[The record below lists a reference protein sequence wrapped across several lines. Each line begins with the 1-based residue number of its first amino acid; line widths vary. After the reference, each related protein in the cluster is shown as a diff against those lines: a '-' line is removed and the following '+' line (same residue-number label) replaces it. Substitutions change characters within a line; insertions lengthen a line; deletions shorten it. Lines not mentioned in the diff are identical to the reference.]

1 VRSKGDVASLNSS
14 SKVFGVAE
22 MNDVVS
28 VSHTAQLAAEI
39 RGKLAEIPNV
49 RTSRLEAI
57 QSQFDS
63 NTYHPDSEVILDRLL
78 REHTQYS
85 GY

>member
-1 VRSKGDVASLNSS
+1 MRINSGVTSGIGAVRSKGDVAPLNSS

-49 RTSRLEAI
+49 
-57 QSQFDS
+57 
-63 NTYHPDSEVILDRLL
+63 
-78 REHTQYS
+78 
-85 GY
+85 